1 MGEKKTVSALVM
13 GGSANAGPP
22 LGPALG
28 PLGVNVMQ
36 IVSSINEKTKD
47 YGGMRVPVKILVD
60 TETKQFDVEVGV
72 PTTAALVV
80 KEASLQKGSGK
91 PNAEFVGNLSMEQVA
106 KIAKMR
112 ADSSYGRNT
121 RSVALE
127 IIGACVSMGVKVED
141 KDPRAMVSEVKKG
154 TWDKVLLPKA

>member
-13 GGSANAGPP
+13 GGTANAGPP

-36 IVSSINEKTKD
+36 IVNSINEKTKD
-47 YGGMRVPVKILVD
+47 YGGMRVPVKIVVD

-91 PNAEFVGNLSMEQVA
+91 PNSEFVGSLSMEQVA

-112 ADSSYGRNT
+112 SGSSYGRNN
-121 RSVALE
+121 RSMALE

-141 KDPRAMVSEVKKG
+141 KDPREIVLEVKQG
-154 TWDKVLLPKA
+154 TWDKVLLPKT